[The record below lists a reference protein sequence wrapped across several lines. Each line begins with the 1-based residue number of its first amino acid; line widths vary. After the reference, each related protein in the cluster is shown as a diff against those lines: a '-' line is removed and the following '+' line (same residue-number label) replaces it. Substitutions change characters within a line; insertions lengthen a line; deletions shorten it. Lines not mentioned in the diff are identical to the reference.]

1 MLRNKKNGKIYVGQ
15 TIRPIK
21 ERFAE
26 HETGKSKYCRAI
38 YNAIK
43 KYGWENF
50 EKDYY
55 ECPNEDLNFDE
66 ELLVSEMGTLSPDG
80 YNLREGGGNIG
91 KPSEDTKKK
100 MSEAVTGEKNHNYG
114 KIASEETKKKMSEA
128 KKGDKNY
135 LFGKTLSEETKQKLS
150 EAQRGDKSHWYGKT
164 HTEESRQKMSRAQL
178 GKTHTEESK
187 QKMSEAQLGE
197 KTHKSKRVY
206 QYDLEGN
213 FIGSFGSNAEA
224 ARYIKQKD
232 CSSIN
237 RCVHGKLKKTYG
249 FRWSYEPPF
258 AN

>member
-100 MSEAVTGEKNHNYG
+100 MSEAVKGEKNHNYG
-114 KIASEETKKKMSEA
+114 KIA
-128 KKGDKNY
+128 
-135 LFGKTLSEETKQKLS
+135 SEETKQKLS

-197 KTHKSKRVY
+197 KNHKSKRVY